1 MSEHTK
7 NHRQDRRRPDMHGG
21 DVSGTFC
28 GRESTAIRT
37 VVRNPGMENST
48 HNGKSHLAK

>member
-1 MSEHTK
+1 MSEHNK
-7 NHRQDRRRPDMHGG
+7 NRWQKRRHHDVHDG
-21 DVSGTFC
+21 DISGTVC